1 MRPLIGMLLA
11 GATALGAAA
20 GAAERAE
27 AAFTF
32 NFEQQGADVV
42 ATGSGSIDL
51 AGLSFIDNVPL
62 PDSGVSADK
71 AIAGVAGRVAA
82 YAGIAGPVSFGAGGH
97 FIASIG
103 GGDAV
108 AVNGADHNSGGPG
121 GLRLGLRSVEQHGV
135 RRRDLRIHWAVAR
148 KVRLDLGRRDR
159 RGQLHG

>member
-82 YAGIAGPVSFGAGGH
+82 YAGIAGPVSFGAAFYRFHRRRRRGRRQWRGPY
-97 FIASIG
+97 
-103 GGDAV
+103 
-108 AVNGADHNSGGPG
+108 SGGPG